1 VADASCCAQ
10 DGWTALLQA
19 SWNGHDECV
28 RMLRLAG
35 ATVQSASEQTAGTAP
50 YLEAR
55 YSTPLPRLGQ
65 RPLNRHPATHT
76 HTPLPPARP
85 RLPKGV
91 TSPHVNSTGAEVC
104 YSTMIHDSHDDRFAL
119 CVDVCRRMVFTERK
133 AQAAGQGDRLKGA
146 PGLSEIPMRSLYS

>member
-1 VADASCCAQ
+1 MRAAAHRMAGPRCC
-10 DGWTALLQA
+10 
-19 SWNGHDECV
+19 
-28 RMLRLAG
+28 RR
-35 ATVQSASEQTAGTAP
+35 AGTATTNACACCGS
-50 YLEAR
+50 LGLRCNLRASKQR
-55 YSTPLPRLGQ
+55 GRLPTS
-65 RPLNRHPATHT
+65 RPGTVPPSPASANAPCRRHPATHT